1 MTNPAYVAGFS
12 GPFGLLAVAGAGY
25 LVYRIGK
32 GKGKSAEDKNAGEG
46 ILDRTIKGAMRVTY
60 KAKMGVDKTLEEKKK
75 RFSEMWKEAK
85 EEVRK

>member
-1 MTNPAYVAGFS
+1 
-12 GPFGLLAVAGAGY
+12 
-25 LVYRIGK
+25 
-32 GKGKSAEDKNAGEG
+32 
-46 ILDRTIKGAMRVTY
+46 MRVTY

>member
-1 MTNPAYVAGFS
+1 MTNPAYVAGLTN
-12 GPFGLLAVAGAGY
+12 PFGLLAVAGAGY

-32 GKGKSAEDKNAGEG
+32 GKSAEDKNTGEE

-60 KAKMGVDKTLEEKKK
+60 KAKMCVEKTVEEKKK

-85 EEVRK
+85 EEARK